1 MKKLKKLF
9 AVMLSL
15 IMVLAMGITSFA
27 ADAGTDGKFGT
38 ADDTGT
44 ITVTGVE
51 ENATVTAYKVV
62 EAKYE
67 NNGGSF
73 SGYNSLYT
81 SVIPNNRLQANLNIT
96 REELN
101 KLADAVNADT
111 TKTAISMA
119 YANGSWTA
127 TVKPGTYLVLV
138 TNAETNAETNIY
150 NPMVVSVYYTNAD
163 GTTNNLHE
171 GNLGI
176 AEGGAT
182 AKVSRQPKVDK
193 VITSGNGTN
202 KGNSANAGDTVS
214 YVGDTVSY
222 KVSVNPVPNYN
233 GTYPKL
239 NVVDTLDKGLQYTDR
254 SLEVVVKG
262 ANTDGTDKALV
273 AGTDYTFTPSTST
286 NGDKTVLTVD
296 FVVDGNYTLNAYAGK
311 EVEITYNA
319 TLTSDATLNNNANV
333 NDVTLNYTRDSKT
346 TGNDKSVNDKT
357 YTYTFDID
365 GSATGTTG
373 IINKKGDKATDTEGL
388 NGATFALYKE
398 NQLKE
403 GKLTGNPFKTAT
415 SETQD
420 TAKGQLHFTGLAAGT
435 YYLQET
441 KAPDGYSV
449 NTTIFKVVIE
459 ASYYQTGD
467 TLPQGKKVGMLK
479 SWTVKVGEG
488 INATGDALKEVA
500 NFTVNNEGT
509 MTRAENGGMDIQN
522 TSISSL
528 PSTGG
533 IGTTIFTIV
542 GCGIMIAAAGLFF
555 ASRRKENR

>member
-27 ADAGTDGKFGT
+27 ATPGNDGKYGT
-38 ADDTGT
+38 ADDRGT
-44 ITVTGVE
+44 ITVTGIE
-51 ENATVTAYKVV
+51 KSATVTEYKVI
-62 EAKYE
+62 EAKYD

-81 SVIPNNRLQANLNIT
+81 SVISNNRVQADLELT

-101 KLADAVNADT
+101 KLADAVNANT

-127 TVKPGTYLVLV
+127 TVEPGTYLVLV
-138 TNAETNAETNIY
+138 TNAETNIY
-150 NPMVVSVYYTNAD
+150 NPMVVSVYYTNTD

-171 GNLGI
+171 GNLVI

-182 AKVSRQPKVDK
+182 AKVSGQPKVDK
-193 VITSGNGTN
+193 VITSGNGTDKCN
-202 KGNSANAGDTVS
+202 YAN
-214 YVGDTVSY
+214 VGDTVSY

-233 GTYPKL
+233 GTNPKL
-239 NVVDTLDKGLQYTDR
+239 NVVDTLDKGLQYTDE
-254 SLEVVVKG
+254 SLNVVVKG

-273 AGTDYTFTPSTST
+273 AGTDYTFTPST
-286 NGDKTVLTVD
+286 NGGKTVLTVD
-296 FVVDGNYTLNAYAGK
+296 FVVGGKYTLNAYAGK
-311 EVEITYNA
+311 VVEITYNA
-319 TLTSDATLNNNANV
+319 TLTSDATLNDNANV

-346 TGNDKSVNDKT
+346 EGNDETDNDKT

-365 GSATGTTG
+365 GNATGTTG

-403 GKLTGNPFKTAT
+403 GELTGNPFKTAT
-415 SETQD
+415 SETQG

-441 KAPDGYSV
+441 AAPRGYSV
-449 NTTIFKVVIE
+449 NTTIFKVVID
-459 ASYYQTGD
+459 ATYYQTGD
-467 TLPQGKKVGMLK
+467 TLPQDKEVGMLK

-500 NFTVNNEGT
+500 NFTVDNEGK

-555 ASRRKENR
+555 ASRKKENR

>member
-27 ADAGTDGKFGT
+27 ATPGNDDKYGT
-38 ADDTGT
+38 ADDRGT
-44 ITVTGVE
+44 ITVKGVE
-51 ENATVTAYKVV
+51 STATVMAYKVI
-62 EAKYE
+62 EAQYD

-73 SGYNSLYT
+73 SGYNSLYP
-81 SVIPNNRLQANLNIT
+81 SVIANDRLQADLDIT
-96 REELN
+96 RDDLN

-111 TKTAISMA
+111 TKTAIPMA
-119 YANGSWTA
+119 YANDSWTA
-127 TVKPGTYLVLV
+127 TVAPGTYLVL
-138 TNAETNAETNIY
+138 ATNAETNIY
-150 NPMVVSVYYTNAD
+150 NPMVVSVYYTNEN
-163 GTTNNLHE
+163 GTTNNLYE
-171 GNLGI
+171 GKLRI
-176 AEGGAT
+176 EEGGAT
-182 AKVSRQPKVDK
+182 AKVSGQPKVDK
-193 VITSGNGTN
+193 VITSGNGTD
-202 KGNSANAGDTVS
+202 KGNSAN
-214 YVGDTVSY
+214 VGDTVSY

-233 GTYPKL
+233 GTNPKL

-254 SLEVVVKG
+254 SLKVVVKG

-296 FVVDGNYTLNAYAGK
+296 FVVGGKYTLNAYAGK
-311 EVEITYNA
+311 VVEITYNA
-319 TLTSDATLNNNANV
+319 TLTSDATLNDNANV

-346 TGNDKSVNDKT
+346 NGNDGSDNDKT

-365 GSATGTTG
+365 GAATGTTG

-388 NGATFALYKE
+388 NDATFALYKAE
-398 NQLKE
+398 QLKE
-403 GKLTGNPFKTAT
+403 DGSFKGDPYKTAT
-415 SETQD
+415 SETQG

-441 KAPDGYSV
+441 AAPNGYSV
-449 NTTIFKVVIE
+449 NTTIFKVVID
-459 ASYYQTGD
+459 ATYYQTGD
-467 TLPQGKKVGMLK
+467 TLPQDKEVGMLK

-500 NFTVNNEGT
+500 NFTVNNEGK

>member
-27 ADAGTDGKFGT
+27 ATPGDDGKYGT
-38 ADDTGT
+38 ADDRGT
-44 ITVTGVE
+44 ITVKGVE
-51 ENATVTAYKVV
+51 STATVMAYKVI
-62 EAKYE
+62 EAQYG

-73 SGYNSLYT
+73 SGYNSLYP
-81 SVIPNNRLQANLNIT
+81 SVIANDRLQADRGIT
-96 REELN
+96 GDDLN

-138 TNAETNAETNIY
+138 TNAETNIY
-150 NPMVVSVYYTNAD
+150 NPMVVSVDYTNED
-163 GTTNNLHE
+163 GTINDLHE
-171 GNLGI
+171 GELKI
-176 AEGGAT
+176 EEGGAT
-182 AKVSRQPKVDK
+182 AKVSGQPKVDK

-202 KGNSANAGDTVS
+202 KGNSAN
-214 YVGDTVSY
+214 VGDTVSY

-233 GTYPKL
+233 GTNPKL
-239 NVVDTLDKGLQYTDR
+239 NVVDTLDKGLQYTDE
-254 SLEVVVKG
+254 SLNVVVKG

-273 AGTDYTFTPSTST
+273 AGTDYTFTPSTK
-286 NGDKTVLTVD
+286 GGKTVLTVD
-296 FVVDGNYTLNAYAGK
+296 FVVGGKYTLNAYAGK
-311 EVEITYNA
+311 VVEITYNA
-319 TLTSDATLNNNANV
+319 TLTSDATLNDNANV

-346 TGNDKSVNDKT
+346 NGNDGSDNDKT

-365 GSATGTTG
+365 GAATGTTG

-388 NGATFALYKE
+388 NDATFALYKAE
-398 NQLKE
+398 QLKE
-403 GKLTGNPFKTAT
+403 DGPFKGDPYKTTT
-415 SETQD
+415 SETQGD
-420 TAKGQLHFTGLAAGT
+420 KKGQLHFTGLAAGT

-441 KAPDGYSV
+441 AAPNGYSV

-459 ASYYQTGD
+459 ASYYRKGE
-467 TLPQGKKVGMLK
+467 TLPKDKEVGMLK

-509 MTRAENGGMDIQN
+509 MTRAENGGMNIQN

>member
-27 ADAGTDGKFGT
+27 ATPGDDGKYGT
-38 ADDTGT
+38 ADDRGT
-44 ITVTGVE
+44 ITVKGVE
-51 ENATVTAYKVV
+51 STATVMAYKVI
-62 EAKYE
+62 EAQYG

-73 SGYNSLYT
+73 SGYNSLYP
-81 SVIPNNRLQANLNIT
+81 SVIANDRLQADLDIT
-96 REELN
+96 RDDLN

-138 TNAETNAETNIY
+138 TNAETNIY
-150 NPMVVSVYYTNAD
+150 NPMVVSVYYTNED
-163 GTTNNLHE
+163 GTTNDLHE
-171 GNLGI
+171 GELKI
-176 AEGGAT
+176 EEGGAT
-182 AKVSRQPKVDK
+182 AKVSGQPKVDK
-193 VITSGNGTN
+193 VITSGNGTD
-202 KGNSANAGDTVS
+202 KGNSAN
-214 YVGDTVSY
+214 VGDTVSY

-233 GTYPKL
+233 GTNPKL
-239 NVVDTLDKGLQYTDR
+239 NVVDTLDKGLQYTDE
-254 SLEVVVKG
+254 SLNVVVKG

-273 AGTDYTFTPSTST
+273 AGTDYTFTPSTK
-286 NGDKTVLTVD
+286 GGKTVLTVD
-296 FVVDGNYTLNAYAGK
+296 FVVGDKYTLNAYAGK
-311 EVEITYNA
+311 VVEITYNA
-319 TLTSDATLNNNANV
+319 TLTSDATLNDNANV

-346 TGNDKSVNDKT
+346 EGNDETDNDKT

-365 GSATGTTG
+365 GNATGTTG
-373 IINKKGDKATDTEGL
+373 IINKKGDKTEDKDGL
-388 NGATFALYKE
+388 NGATFALYKAE
-398 NQLKE
+398 QLKANGSFE
-403 GKLTGNPFKTAT
+403 GDPYKTTT
-415 SETQD
+415 SEKQGD
-420 TAKGQLHFTGLAAGT
+420 KKGQLHFTGLAAGT

-441 KAPDGYSV
+441 AAPNGYSV
-449 NTTIFKVVIE
+449 NTTIFKVVID
-459 ASYYQTGD
+459 ATYYQTGD
-467 TLPQGKKVGMLK
+467 TLPNGKEVGMLK

-488 INATGDALKEVA
+488 INATGNALKEVA

>member
-27 ADAGTDGKFGT
+27 ATPGDDGKYGT
-38 ADDTGT
+38 ADDRGT
-44 ITVTGVE
+44 ITVKGVE
-51 ENATVTAYKVV
+51 STATVMAYKVI
-62 EAKYE
+62 EAQYG

-73 SGYNSLYT
+73 SGYNSLYP
-81 SVIPNNRLQANLNIT
+81 SVIANDRLQADLDIT
-96 REELN
+96 RDDLN

-138 TNAETNAETNIY
+138 INAETNIY
-150 NPMVVSVYYTNAD
+150 NPMVVSVYYTNED
-163 GTTNNLHE
+163 GTTNDLHE
-171 GNLGI
+171 GELKI
-176 AEGGAT
+176 EEGGAT
-182 AKVSRQPKVDK
+182 AKVSGQPKVDK
-193 VITSGNGTN
+193 VITSGNGTD
-202 KGNSANAGDTVS
+202 KGNSAN
-214 YVGDTVSY
+214 VGDTVSY

-233 GTYPKL
+233 GTNPKL
-239 NVVDTLDKGLQYTDR
+239 NVVDTLDKGLQYTDE
-254 SLEVVVKG
+254 SLNVVVKG

-273 AGTDYTFTPSTST
+273 AGTDYTFTPSTK
-286 NGDKTVLTVD
+286 GGKTVLTVD
-296 FVVDGNYTLNAYAGK
+296 FVVGDKYTLNAYAGK
-311 EVEITYNA
+311 VVEITYNA
-319 TLTSDATLNNNANV
+319 TLTSDATLNDNANV

-346 TGNDKSVNDKT
+346 EGNGETDNDKT

-365 GSATGTTG
+365 GNATGTTG
-373 IINKKGDKATDTEGL
+373 IINKKGDKTEDKDGL
-388 NGATFALYKE
+388 NGATFALYKAE
-398 NQLKE
+398 QLNANGSFE
-403 GKLTGNPFKTAT
+403 GDPYKTTT
-415 SETQD
+415 SEKQGD
-420 TAKGQLHFTGLAAGT
+420 KKGQLHFTGLAAGT

-441 KAPDGYSV
+441 AAPNGYSV
-449 NTTIFKVVIE
+449 NTTIFKVVID
-459 ASYYQTGD
+459 ATYYQTGD
-467 TLPQGKKVGMLK
+467 TLPNGKEVGMLK

-488 INATGDALKEVA
+488 INATGNALKEVA

>member
-27 ADAGTDGKFGT
+27 ATPGDDGKYGT
-38 ADDTGT
+38 ADDRGT
-44 ITVTGVE
+44 ITVKGVE
-51 ENATVTAYKVV
+51 STATVMAYKVI
-62 EAKYE
+62 EAQYG

-73 SGYNSLYT
+73 SGYNSLYP
-81 SVIPNNRLQANLNIT
+81 SVIANHRLQADLDIK
-96 REELN
+96 RDDLN

-138 TNAETNAETNIY
+138 TNAETNIY
-150 NPMVVSVYYTNAD
+150 NPMVVSVYYTNKD
-163 GTTNNLHE
+163 GTTNDLHE
-171 GNLGI
+171 GELKI
-176 AEGGAT
+176 EEGGST
-182 AKVSRQPKVDK
+182 AKVSGQPKVDK

-202 KGNSANAGDTVS
+202 KGNSAN
-214 YVGDTVSY
+214 VGDTVSY

-233 GTYPKL
+233 GTNPKL
-239 NVVDTLDKGLQYTDR
+239 NVVDTLDKGLQYTDE
-254 SLEVVVKG
+254 SLNVVVKG

-273 AGTDYTFTPSTST
+273 AGTDYTFTPSTK
-286 NGDKTVLTVD
+286 GGKTVLTVD
-296 FVVDGNYTLNAYAGK
+296 FVVGNKYTLNAYAGK
-311 EVEITYNA
+311 VVEITYNA
-319 TLTSDATLNNNANV
+319 TLTSDATLNDNANV

-346 TGNDKSVNDKT
+346 EGNGETDNDKT

-365 GSATGTTG
+365 GNATGTTG
-373 IINKKGDKATDTEGL
+373 IINKKGDKTEDKDGL
-388 NGATFALYKE
+388 NDATFALYKAE
-398 NQLKE
+398 QLKANGSFE
-403 GKLTGNPFKTAT
+403 GDPYKTTT
-415 SETQD
+415 SKEQGD
-420 TAKGQLHFTGLAAGT
+420 KKGQLHFTGLAAGT
-435 YYLQET
+435 YYIQET
-441 KAPDGYSV
+441 AAPNGYSV
-449 NTTIFKVVIE
+449 NTTIFKVVID
-459 ASYYQTGD
+459 ATYYQTGD
-467 TLPQGKKVGMLK
+467 TLPNGKEVGMLK

-488 INATGDALKEVA
+488 INATGNALKEVA

>member
-27 ADAGTDGKFGT
+27 ATPGDDGKYGT
-38 ADDTGT
+38 ADDRGT
-44 ITVTGVE
+44 ITVKGVE
-51 ENATVTAYKVV
+51 STATVMAYKVI
-62 EAKYE
+62 EAQYG

-73 SGYNSLYT
+73 SGYNSLYP
-81 SVIPNNRLQANLNIT
+81 SVIANDRLQADLDIK
-96 REELN
+96 RDDLN

-138 TNAETNAETNIY
+138 TNAETNIY
-150 NPMVVSVYYTNAD
+150 NPMVVSVYYTNED
-163 GTTNNLHE
+163 GTTNDLHE
-171 GNLGI
+171 GELKI
-176 AEGGAT
+176 EEGGAT
-182 AKVSRQPKVDK
+182 AKVSGQPKVDK
-193 VITSGNGTN
+193 VITSGNGTD
-202 KGNSANAGDTVS
+202 KGNSAN
-214 YVGDTVSY
+214 VGDTVSY

-233 GTYPKL
+233 GTNPKL
-239 NVVDTLDKGLQYTDR
+239 NVVDTLDKGLQYTDE
-254 SLEVVVKG
+254 SLNVVVKG

-273 AGTDYTFTPSTST
+273 AGTDYTFTPSTK
-286 NGDKTVLTVD
+286 GGKTVLTVD
-296 FVVDGNYTLNAYAGK
+296 FVVGDKYTLNAYAGK
-311 EVEITYNA
+311 VVEITYNA
-319 TLTSDATLNNNANV
+319 TLTSDATLNDNANV

-346 TGNDKSVNDKT
+346 EGNDETDNDKT

-365 GSATGTTG
+365 GNATGTTG
-373 IINKKGDKATDTEGL
+373 IINKKGDKTEDKDGL
-388 NGATFALYKE
+388 NGATFALYKAE
-398 NQLKE
+398 QLKANGSFE
-403 GKLTGNPFKTAT
+403 GDPYKTTT
-415 SETQD
+415 SEKQGD
-420 TAKGQLHFTGLAAGT
+420 KKGQLHFTGLAAGT

-441 KAPDGYSV
+441 AAPNGYSV
-449 NTTIFKVVIE
+449 NTTIFKVVID
-459 ASYYQTGD
+459 ATYYQTGD
-467 TLPQGKKVGMLK
+467 TLPNGKEVGMLK

-488 INATGDALKEVA
+488 INATGNALKEVA

>member
-27 ADAGTDGKFGT
+27 ATPGDDGKYGT
-38 ADDTGT
+38 ADDRGT
-44 ITVTGVE
+44 ITVKGVE
-51 ENATVTAYKVV
+51 STATVMAYKVI
-62 EAKYE
+62 EAQYG

-73 SGYNSLYT
+73 SGYNSLYP
-81 SVIPNNRLQANLNIT
+81 SVIANDRLQADLDIT
-96 REELN
+96 RDDLN

-138 TNAETNAETNIY
+138 TNAETNIY
-150 NPMVVSVYYTNAD
+150 NPMVVSVYYTNED
-163 GTTNNLHE
+163 GTTNDLHE
-171 GNLGI
+171 GELKI
-176 AEGGAT
+176 EEGGAT
-182 AKVSRQPKVDK
+182 AKVSGQPKVDK
-193 VITSGNGTN
+193 VITSGNGTD
-202 KGNSANAGDTVS
+202 KGNSAN
-214 YVGDTVSY
+214 VGDRVSY

-233 GTYPKL
+233 GTNPKL
-239 NVVDTLDKGLQYTDR
+239 NVVDTLDKGLQYTDE
-254 SLEVVVKG
+254 SLNVVVKS

-273 AGTDYTFTPSTST
+273 AGKDYTFTPST
-286 NGDKTVLTVD
+286 NDGKTVLTVD
-296 FVVDGNYTLNAYAGK
+296 FVVGGKYTLNAYAGK
-311 EVEITYNA
+311 VVEITYNA
-319 TLTSDATLNNNANV
+319 TLTSDATLNDNANV

-346 TGNDKSVNDKT
+346 NGNDGSDNDKT

-365 GSATGTTG
+365 GAATGTTG

-388 NGATFALYKE
+388 NDATFALYKAE
-398 NQLKE
+398 QLKE
-403 GKLTGNPFKTAT
+403 DGSFKGDPYKITT
-415 SETQD
+415 SETQGD
-420 TAKGQLHFTGLAAGT
+420 KKGQLHFTGLAAGT

-441 KAPDGYSV
+441 AAPNGYSV

-459 ASYYQTGD
+459 ASYYQKGE
-467 TLPQGKKVGMLK
+467 TLPKDKEVGMLK

-509 MTRAENGGMDIQN
+509 MTRAENGGMNIQN

-555 ASRRKENR
+555 TSRRKENR

>member
-27 ADAGTDGKFGT
+27 ATPGDDGKYGT
-38 ADDTGT
+38 ADDRGT
-44 ITVTGVE
+44 ITVKGVE
-51 ENATVTAYKVV
+51 STATVMAYKVI
-62 EAKYE
+62 EAQYG

-73 SGYNSLYT
+73 SGYNSLYP
-81 SVIPNNRLQANLNIT
+81 SVIANDRLQADLDIT
-96 REELN
+96 RDDLN

-138 TNAETNAETNIY
+138 TNAETNIY
-150 NPMVVSVYYTNAD
+150 NPMVVSVYYTNED
-163 GTTNNLHE
+163 GTTNDLHE
-171 GNLGI
+171 GELKI
-176 AEGGAT
+176 EEGGAT
-182 AKVSRQPKVDK
+182 AKVSGQPKVDK
-193 VITSGNGTN
+193 VITSGNGTD
-202 KGNSANAGDTVS
+202 KGNSAN
-214 YVGDTVSY
+214 VGDTVSY

-233 GTYPKL
+233 GTNPKL
-239 NVVDTLDKGLQYTDR
+239 NVVDTLDKGLQYTDE
-254 SLEVVVKG
+254 SLNVVVKG

-273 AGTDYTFTPSTST
+273 AGTDYTFTPSTK
-286 NGDKTVLTVD
+286 GGKTVLTVD
-296 FVVDGNYTLNAYAGK
+296 FVVGDKYTLNAYAGK
-311 EVEITYNA
+311 VVEITYNA
-319 TLTSDATLNNNANV
+319 TLTSDATLNDNANV

-346 TGNDKSVNDKT
+346 EGNGETDNDKT

-365 GSATGTTG
+365 GNATGTTG
-373 IINKKGDKATDTEGL
+373 IINKKGDKTEDKDGL
-388 NGATFALYKE
+388 NGATFALYKAE
-398 NQLKE
+398 QLNANGSFE
-403 GKLTGNPFKTAT
+403 GDPYKTTT
-415 SETQD
+415 SEKQGD
-420 TAKGQLHFTGLAAGT
+420 KKGQLHFTGLAAGT

-441 KAPDGYSV
+441 EAPDGYSV

-459 ASYYQTGD
+459 AEYYSKEEAANVEGID
-467 TLPQGKKVGMLK
+467 EGMLK

-488 INATGDALKEVA
+488 INADGDALKLVA
-500 NFTVNNEGT
+500 SFNVNNEGQT
-509 MTRAENGGMDIQN
+509 KNIGGTEIKN

>member
-1 MKKLKKLF
+1 MKKLF

-27 ADAGTDGKFGT
+27 ATPGDDGKYGT
-38 ADDTGT
+38 ADDRGT
-44 ITVTGVE
+44 ITVKGVE
-51 ENATVTAYKVV
+51 STATVMAYKVI
-62 EAKYE
+62 EAQYG

-73 SGYNSLYT
+73 SGYNSLYP
-81 SVIPNNRLQANLNIT
+81 SVIANDRLQADLDIT
-96 REELN
+96 RDDLN

-138 TNAETNAETNIY
+138 TNAETNIY
-150 NPMVVSVYYTNAD
+150 NPMVVSVYYTNED
-163 GTTNNLHE
+163 GTTNDLHE
-171 GNLGI
+171 GELKI
-176 AEGGAT
+176 EEGGAT
-182 AKVSRQPKVDK
+182 AKVSGQPKVDK
-193 VITSGNGTN
+193 VITSGNGTD
-202 KGNSANAGDTVS
+202 KGNSAN
-214 YVGDTVSY
+214 VGDTVSY

-233 GTYPKL
+233 GTNPKL
-239 NVVDTLDKGLQYTDR
+239 NVVDTLDKGLQYTDE
-254 SLEVVVKG
+254 SLNVVVKG

-273 AGTDYTFTPSTST
+273 AGTDYTFTPSTK
-286 NGDKTVLTVD
+286 GGKTVLTVD
-296 FVVDGNYTLNAYAGK
+296 FVVGDKYTLNAYAGK
-311 EVEITYNA
+311 VVEITYNA
-319 TLTSDATLNNNANV
+319 TLTSDATLNDNANV

-346 TGNDKSVNDKT
+346 EGNGETDNDKT

-365 GSATGTTG
+365 GNATGTTG
-373 IINKKGDKATDTEGL
+373 IINKKGDKTEDKDGL
-388 NGATFALYKE
+388 NGATFALYKAE
-398 NQLKE
+398 QLNANGSFE
-403 GKLTGNPFKTAT
+403 GDPYKTTT
-415 SETQD
+415 SEKQGD
-420 TAKGQLHFTGLAAGT
+420 KKGQLHFTGLAAGT

-441 KAPDGYSV
+441 AAPNGYSV
-449 NTTIFKVVIE
+449 NTTIFKVVID
-459 ASYYQTGD
+459 ATYYQTGD
-467 TLPQGKKVGMLK
+467 TLPNGKEVGMLK

-488 INATGDALKEVA
+488 INATGNALKEVA

>member
-27 ADAGTDGKFGT
+27 ATPGDDGKYGT
-38 ADDTGT
+38 ADDRGT
-44 ITVTGVE
+44 ITVKGVE
-51 ENATVTAYKVV
+51 STATVMAYKVI
-62 EAKYE
+62 EAQYG

-73 SGYNSLYT
+73 SGYNSLYP
-81 SVIPNNRLQANLNIT
+81 SVIANDRLQADLDIT
-96 REELN
+96 RDDLN

-138 TNAETNAETNIY
+138 TNAETNIY
-150 NPMVVSVYYTNAD
+150 NPMVVSVYYTNED
-163 GTTNNLHE
+163 GTTNDLHE
-171 GNLGI
+171 GELKI
-176 AEGGAT
+176 EEGGAT
-182 AKVSRQPKVDK
+182 AKVSGQPKVDK
-193 VITSGNGTN
+193 VITSGNGTD
-202 KGNSANAGDTVS
+202 KGNSAN
-214 YVGDTVSY
+214 VGDTVSY

-233 GTYPKL
+233 GTNPKL
-239 NVVDTLDKGLQYTDR
+239 NVVDTLDKGLQYTDE
-254 SLEVVVKG
+254 SLNVVVKG

-273 AGTDYTFTPSTST
+273 AGTDYTFTPSTK
-286 NGDKTVLTVD
+286 GGKTVLTVD
-296 FVVDGNYTLNAYAGK
+296 FVVGDKYTLNAYAGK
-311 EVEITYNA
+311 VVEITYNA
-319 TLTSDATLNNNANV
+319 TLTSDATLNDNANV

-346 TGNDKSVNDKT
+346 EGNGETDNDKT

-365 GSATGTTG
+365 GNATGTTG
-373 IINKKGDKATDTEGL
+373 IINKKGDKTEDKDGL
-388 NGATFALYKE
+388 NGATFALYKAE
-398 NQLKE
+398 QLNANGSFE
-403 GKLTGNPFKTAT
+403 GDPYKTTT
-415 SETQD
+415 SEKQGD
-420 TAKGQLHFTGLAAGT
+420 KKGQLHFTGLAAGT

-441 KAPDGYSV
+441 AAPNGYSV
-449 NTTIFKVVIE
+449 NTTIFKVVID
-459 ASYYQTGD
+459 ATYYQTGD
-467 TLPQGKKVGMLK
+467 TLPNGKEVGMLK

-488 INATGDALKEVA
+488 INATGNALKEVA

-509 MTRAENGGMDIQN
+509 MTRAENGGMDIHN

>member
-27 ADAGTDGKFGT
+27 ATPGDDGKYGT
-38 ADDTGT
+38 ADDRGT
-44 ITVTGVE
+44 ITVTGIE
-51 ENATVTAYKVV
+51 ENATVTAYKVI
-62 EAKYE
+62 EAKYD

-81 SVIPNNRLQANLNIT
+81 SVISNDRVQADLELT

-101 KLADAVNADT
+101 KLADAVNADEN
-111 TKTAISMA
+111 KTPILMD

-127 TVKPGTYLVLV
+127 TVEPGTYLVLV

-171 GNLGI
+171 GNLVI

-182 AKVSRQPKVDK
+182 AKVSRQPEVDK
-193 VITSGNGTN
+193 VITSGNGTD
-202 KGNSANAGDTVS
+202 KGNSAN
-214 YVGDTVSY
+214 VGDTVSY

-233 GTYPKL
+233 GTNPKL
-239 NVVDTLDKGLQYTDR
+239 NVVDTLDKGLQYTDE
-254 SLEVVVKG
+254 SLNVVVKG

-273 AGTDYTFTPSTST
+273 AGTDYTFTPSTK
-286 NGDKTVLTVD
+286 GGKTVLTVD
-296 FVVDGNYTLNAYAGK
+296 FVVGGNYTLNAYAGK

-319 TLTSDATLNNNANV
+319 TLTSDATLNNIANV

-346 TGNDKSVNDKT
+346 TGNDKSRNDKT

-365 GSATGTTG
+365 GSATETTG
-373 IINKKGDKATDTEGL
+373 IINKKGDKTEDKDGL
-388 NGATFALYKE
+388 NGATFALYKAE
-398 NQLKE
+398 QLKANGSFE
-403 GKLTGNPFKTAT
+403 GNPYKTTT
-415 SETQD
+415 SEKQGD
-420 TAKGQLHFTGLAAGT
+420 KKGQLHFTGLAAGT

-441 KAPDGYSV
+441 AAPTGYSV

-488 INATGDALKEVA
+488 INATGNSLKEVA

>member
-27 ADAGTDGKFGT
+27 ATPGDDGKYGT
-38 ADDTGT
+38 ADDRGT
-44 ITVTGVE
+44 ITVKGVE
-51 ENATVTAYKVV
+51 STATVMAYKVI
-62 EAKYE
+62 EAQYG

-73 SGYNSLYT
+73 SGYNSLYP
-81 SVIPNNRLQANLNIT
+81 SVIANDRLQADLDIT
-96 REELN
+96 RDDLN

-138 TNAETNAETNIY
+138 TNAETNIY
-150 NPMVVSVYYTNAD
+150 NPMVVSVYYTNED
-163 GTTNNLHE
+163 GTTNDLHE
-171 GNLGI
+171 GELKI
-176 AEGGAT
+176 EEGGAT
-182 AKVSRQPKVDK
+182 AKVSGQPKVDK
-193 VITSGNGTN
+193 VITSGNGTD
-202 KGNSANAGDTVS
+202 KGNSAN
-214 YVGDTVSY
+214 VGDTVSY

-233 GTYPKL
+233 GTNPKL
-239 NVVDTLDKGLQYTDR
+239 NVVDTLDKGLQYTDE
-254 SLEVVVKG
+254 SLNVVVKG

-273 AGTDYTFTPSTST
+273 AGTDYTFTPSTK
-286 NGDKTVLTVD
+286 GGKTVLTVD
-296 FVVDGNYTLNAYAGK
+296 FVVGDKYTLNAYAGK
-311 EVEITYNA
+311 VVEITYNA
-319 TLTSDATLNNNANV
+319 TLTSDATLNDNANV

-346 TGNDKSVNDKT
+346 EGNGETDNDKT

-365 GSATGTTG
+365 GNATGTTG
-373 IINKKGDKATDTEGL
+373 IINKKGDKTEDKDGL
-388 NGATFALYKE
+388 NGATFALYKAE
-398 NQLKE
+398 QLNANGSFE
-403 GKLTGNPFKTAT
+403 GDPYKTTT
-415 SETQD
+415 SEKQGD
-420 TAKGQLHFTGLAAGT
+420 KKGQLHFTGLAAGT

-441 KAPDGYSV
+441 AAPNGYSV
-449 NTTIFKVVIE
+449 NTTIFKVVID
-459 ASYYQTGD
+459 ATYYQTGD
-467 TLPQGKKVGMLK
+467 TLPNGKEVGMLK

-488 INATGDALKEVA
+488 INATGNALKEVA

>member
-27 ADAGTDGKFGT
+27 ATPGNDGKYGT
-38 ADDTGT
+38 ADDRGT
-44 ITVTGVE
+44 ITVTGIE
-51 ENATVTAYKVV
+51 KSATVTAYKVI
-62 EAKYE
+62 EAKYD

-81 SVIPNNRLQANLNIT
+81 SVISNDRVQADLELT
-96 REELN
+96 RVELN
-101 KLADAVNADT
+101 KLADAVNANT

-127 TVKPGTYLVLV
+127 TVEPGTYLVLV
-138 TNAETNAETNIY
+138 TNAETNIY

-171 GNLGI
+171 GNLVI

-182 AKVSRQPKVDK
+182 AKVSGQPKVNK
-193 VITSGNGTN
+193 VITSGNGTD
-202 KGNSANAGDTVS
+202 KGNSAN
-214 YVGDTVSY
+214 VGDTVSY

-233 GTYPKL
+233 GTNPKL

-254 SLEVVVKG
+254 SLKVVVKG

-273 AGTDYTFTPSTST
+273 AGTDYTFTPSVS
-286 NGDKTVLTVD
+286 GGKTVLTVD
-296 FVVDGNYTLNAYAGK
+296 FVVGGKYTLNAYAGK
-311 EVEITYNA
+311 VVEITYNA
-319 TLTSDATLNNNANV
+319 TLTSDATLNDNANV

-346 TGNDKSVNDKT
+346 NGNDGSDNDKT

-365 GSATGTTG
+365 GAATGTTG

-388 NGATFALYKE
+388 NDATFALYKE
-398 NQLKE
+398 DQLVKGE
-403 GKLTGNPFKTAT
+403 LTGNPFKTAT
-415 SETQD
+415 SETQG

-441 KAPDGYSV
+441 AAPNGYSV
-449 NTTIFKVVIE
+449 NTTIFKVVID
-459 ASYYQTGD
+459 ATYYQTGD
-467 TLPQGKKVGMLK
+467 TLPQDKEVGMLK

-500 NFTVNNEGT
+500 NFTVNNEGK

>member
-27 ADAGTDGKFGT
+27 ATPDDDGKYST
-38 ADDTGT
+38 ADDRGT
-44 ITVTGVE
+44 ITVKGVE
-51 ENATVTAYKVV
+51 STATVMAYKVI
-62 EAKYE
+62 EAQYG

-73 SGYNSLYT
+73 SGYNSLYP
-81 SVIPNNRLQANLNIT
+81 SVIANDRLQADLDIT
-96 REELN
+96 RDDLN

-138 TNAETNAETNIY
+138 TNAETNIY
-150 NPMVVSVYYTNAD
+150 NPMVVSVYYTNED
-163 GTTNNLHE
+163 GTTNDLHE
-171 GNLGI
+171 GELKI
-176 AEGGAT
+176 EEGGAT
-182 AKVSRQPKVDK
+182 AKVSGQPKVDK
-193 VITSGNGTN
+193 VITSGNGTD
-202 KGNSANAGDTVS
+202 KGNSAN
-214 YVGDTVSY
+214 VGDTVSY

-233 GTYPKL
+233 GTNPKL
-239 NVVDTLDKGLQYTDR
+239 NVVDTLDKGLQYTDE
-254 SLEVVVKG
+254 SLNVVVKG

-273 AGTDYTFTPSTST
+273 AGTDYTFTPSTK
-286 NGDKTVLTVD
+286 GGKTVLTVD
-296 FVVDGNYTLNAYAGK
+296 FVVGDKYTLNAYAGK
-311 EVEITYNA
+311 VVEITYNA
-319 TLTSDATLNNNANV
+319 TLTSDATLNDNANV

-346 TGNDKSVNDKT
+346 EGNGETDNDKT

-365 GSATGTTG
+365 GNATGTTG
-373 IINKKGDKATDTEGL
+373 IINKKGDKTEDKDGL
-388 NGATFALYKE
+388 NGATFALYKAE
-398 NQLKE
+398 QLNANGSFE
-403 GKLTGNPFKTAT
+403 GDPYKTTT
-415 SETQD
+415 SETQGD
-420 TAKGQLHFTGLAAGT
+420 KKGQLHFTGLAAGT

-441 KAPDGYSV
+441 AAPNGYSV

-459 ASYYQTGD
+459 ASYYQKGE
-467 TLPQGKKVGMLK
+467 TLPKDKEVGMLK

-509 MTRAENGGMDIQN
+509 MTRAENDGMNIQN

>member
-27 ADAGTDGKFGT
+27 ATPGDDGKYGT
-38 ADDTGT
+38 ADDRGT
-44 ITVTGVE
+44 ITVKGVE
-51 ENATVTAYKVV
+51 STATVMAYKVI
-62 EAKYE
+62 EAQYG

-73 SGYNSLYT
+73 SGYNSLYP
-81 SVIPNNRLQANLNIT
+81 SVIANDRLQADLDIT
-96 REELN
+96 RDDLN

-138 TNAETNAETNIY
+138 TNAETNIY
-150 NPMVVSVYYTNAD
+150 NPMVVSVYYTNED
-163 GTTNNLHE
+163 GTTNDLHE
-171 GNLGI
+171 GELKI
-176 AEGGAT
+176 EEGGAT
-182 AKVSRQPKVDK
+182 AKVSGQPKVDK
-193 VITSGNGTN
+193 VITSGNGTD
-202 KGNSANAGDTVS
+202 KGNSAN
-214 YVGDTVSY
+214 VGDTVSY

-233 GTYPKL
+233 GTNPKL
-239 NVVDTLDKGLQYTDR
+239 NVVDTLDKGLQYTDE
-254 SLEVVVKG
+254 SLNVVVKG

-273 AGTDYTFTPSTST
+273 AGTDYTFTPSTK
-286 NGDKTVLTVD
+286 GGKTVLTVD
-296 FVVDGNYTLNAYAGK
+296 FVVGDKYTLNAYAGK
-311 EVEITYNA
+311 VVEITYNA
-319 TLTSDATLNNNANV
+319 TLTSDATLNDNANV

-346 TGNDKSVNDKT
+346 EGNDETDNDKT

-365 GSATGTTG
+365 GNATGTTG
-373 IINKKGDKATDTEGL
+373 IINKKGDKTEDKDGL
-388 NGATFALYKE
+388 NGATFALYKAE
-398 NQLKE
+398 QLNANGSFE
-403 GKLTGNPFKTAT
+403 GDPYKTTT
-415 SETQD
+415 SEKQGD
-420 TAKGQLHFTGLAAGT
+420 KKGQLHFTGLAAGT

-441 KAPDGYSV
+441 AAPNGYSV
-449 NTTIFKVVIE
+449 NTTIFKVVID
-459 ASYYQTGD
+459 ATYYQTGD
-467 TLPQGKKVGMLK
+467 TLPNGKEVGMLK

-488 INATGDALKEVA
+488 INATGNALKEVA

>member
-27 ADAGTDGKFGT
+27 ATPGNDGKYGT
-38 ADDTGT
+38 ADDRGT
-44 ITVTGVE
+44 ITVTGIE
-51 ENATVTAYKVV
+51 KSATVTAYKVI
-62 EAKYE
+62 EAKYD

-81 SVIPNNRLQANLNIT
+81 SVISNDRVQADLELT
-96 REELN
+96 RVELN
-101 KLADAVNADT
+101 KLADAVNANT

-127 TVKPGTYLVLV
+127 TVEPGTYLVLV
-138 TNAETNAETNIY
+138 TNAETNIY
-150 NPMVVSVYYTNAD
+150 NPMVVSVYFTNAD

-171 GNLGI
+171 GNLVI

-182 AKVSRQPKVDK
+182 AKVSGQPKVNK
-193 VITSGNGTN
+193 VITSGNGTD
-202 KGNSANAGDTVS
+202 KGNSAN
-214 YVGDTVSY
+214 VGDTVSY

-233 GTYPKL
+233 GTNPKL

-254 SLEVVVKG
+254 SLKVVVKG

-273 AGTDYTFTPSTST
+273 AGTDYTFTPSVS
-286 NGDKTVLTVD
+286 GGKTVLTVD
-296 FVVDGNYTLNAYAGK
+296 FVVGGNYTLNAYAGK

-319 TLTSDATLNNNANV
+319 TLTSDATLNNIANV

-346 TGNDKSVNDKT
+346 TGNDESSNDKT

-373 IINKKGDKATDTEGL
+373 IINKKGDKTADKDGL

-398 NQLKE
+398 DQLVKGE
-403 GKLTGNPFKTAT
+403 LTGNPFKTAT
-415 SETQD
+415 SETQG

-441 KAPDGYSV
+441 AAPNGYSV
-449 NTTIFKVVIE
+449 NTTIFKVVID
-459 ASYYQTGD
+459 ATYYQTGD
-467 TLPQGKKVGMLK
+467 TLPQDKEVGMLK

-500 NFTVNNEGT
+500 NFTVNNEGK

>member
-27 ADAGTDGKFGT
+27 ATPGDDGKYGT
-38 ADDTGT
+38 ADDRGT
-44 ITVTGVE
+44 ITVKGVE
-51 ENATVTAYKVV
+51 STATVMAYKVI
-62 EAKYE
+62 EAQYG

-73 SGYNSLYT
+73 SGYNSLYP
-81 SVIPNNRLQANLNIT
+81 SVIANDRLQADLDIT
-96 REELN
+96 RDDLN

-138 TNAETNAETNIY
+138 TNAETNIY
-150 NPMVVSVYYTNAD
+150 NPMVVSVYYTNED
-163 GTTNNLHE
+163 GTTNDLHE
-171 GNLGI
+171 GELKI
-176 AEGGAT
+176 EEGGST
-182 AKVSRQPKVDK
+182 AKVSGQPKVDK
-193 VITSGNGTN
+193 VITSGNGTD
-202 KGNSANAGDTVS
+202 KGNSAN
-214 YVGDTVSY
+214 VGDTVSY

-233 GTYPKL
+233 GTNPKL
-239 NVVDTLDKGLQYTDR
+239 NVVDTLDKGLQYTDE
-254 SLEVVVKG
+254 SLNVVVKG

-273 AGTDYTFTPSTST
+273 AGTDYTFTPSTK
-286 NGDKTVLTVD
+286 GGKTVLTVD
-296 FVVDGNYTLNAYAGK
+296 FVVGDKYTLNAYAGK
-311 EVEITYNA
+311 VVEITYNA
-319 TLTSDATLNNNANV
+319 TLTSDATLNDNANV

-346 TGNDKSVNDKT
+346 EGNGETDNDKT

-365 GSATGTTG
+365 GNATGTTG
-373 IINKKGDKATDTEGL
+373 IINKKGDKTEDKDGL
-388 NGATFALYKE
+388 NGATFALYKAE
-398 NQLKE
+398 QLNANGSFE
-403 GKLTGNPFKTAT
+403 GDPYKTTT
-415 SETQD
+415 SEKQGD
-420 TAKGQLHFTGLAAGT
+420 KKGQLHFTGLAAGT
-435 YYLQET
+435 YYIQET
-441 KAPDGYSV
+441 AAPNGYSV
-449 NTTIFKVVIE
+449 NTTIFKVVID
-459 ASYYQTGD
+459 ATYYQTGD
-467 TLPQGKKVGMLK
+467 TLPNGKKVGMLK

-488 INATGDALKEVA
+488 INATGNALKEVA

>member
-15 IMVLAMGITSFA
+15 VMVLAMGITSFA
-27 ADAGTDGKFGT
+27 ATPGNDGKYGT
-38 ADDTGT
+38 ADDRGT
-44 ITVTGVE
+44 ITVTGIE
-51 ENATVTAYKVV
+51 ANATVIAYKVI
-62 EAKYE
+62 EAKYD

-81 SVIPNNRLQANLNIT
+81 SVISNDRVQADLELT
-96 REELN
+96 RDELN
-101 KLADAVNADT
+101 ELADAVNENT
-111 TKTAISMA
+111 NKTAIPMA

-127 TVKPGTYLVLV
+127 TVEPGTYLVLV
-138 TNAETNAETNIY
+138 TNAETNIY

-171 GNLGI
+171 GNLVI

-182 AKVSRQPKVDK
+182 AKVSGQPKVDK
-193 VITSGNGTN
+193 VITSGNGTD
-202 KGNSANAGDTVS
+202 KGNSAN
-214 YVGDTVSY
+214 VGDTVSY

-233 GTYPKL
+233 GTNPKL

-254 SLEVVVKG
+254 SLKVVVKR

-273 AGTDYTFTPSTST
+273 AGTDYIFTPST

-296 FVVDGNYTLNAYAGK
+296 FVVGGNYTLNAYAGK

-319 TLTSDATLNNNANV
+319 TLTSDATLNNIANV

-346 TGNDKSVNDKT
+346 TGNDESGNDKT

-441 KAPDGYSV
+441 AAPKGYSV

-467 TLPQGKKVGMLK
+467 TLPQGKEVGMLK

>member
-27 ADAGTDGKFGT
+27 ATPGDDGKYGT
-38 ADDTGT
+38 ADDRGT
-44 ITVTGVE
+44 ITVKGVE
-51 ENATVTAYKVV
+51 STATVMAYKVI
-62 EAKYE
+62 EAQYG

-73 SGYNSLYT
+73 SGYNSLYP
-81 SVIPNNRLQANLNIT
+81 SVIANDRLQADLDIT
-96 REELN
+96 RDDLN

-138 TNAETNAETNIY
+138 TNAETNIY
-150 NPMVVSVYYTNAD
+150 NPMVVSVYYTNED
-163 GTTNNLHE
+163 GTTNDLHE
-171 GNLGI
+171 GELKI
-176 AEGGAT
+176 EEGGAT
-182 AKVSRQPKVDK
+182 AKVSGQPKVDK
-193 VITSGNGTN
+193 VITSGNGTD
-202 KGNSANAGDTVS
+202 KGNSAN
-214 YVGDTVSY
+214 VGDTVSY

-233 GTYPKL
+233 GTNPKL
-239 NVVDTLDKGLQYTDR
+239 NVVDTLDKGLQYTDE
-254 SLEVVVKG
+254 SLNVVVKG

-273 AGTDYTFTPSTST
+273 AGTDYTFTPSTK
-286 NGDKTVLTVD
+286 GGKTVLTVD
-296 FVVDGNYTLNAYAGK
+296 FVVGDKYTLNAYAGK
-311 EVEITYNA
+311 VVEITYNA
-319 TLTSDATLNNNANV
+319 TLTSDATLNDNANV

-346 TGNDKSVNDKT
+346 EGNGETDNDKT

-365 GSATGTTG
+365 GNATGTTG
-373 IINKKGDKATDTEGL
+373 IINKKGDKTEDKDGL
-388 NGATFALYKE
+388 NGATFALYKAE
-398 NQLKE
+398 QLNANGSFE
-403 GKLTGNPFKTAT
+403 GDPYKTTT
-415 SETQD
+415 SETQGD
-420 TAKGQLHFTGLAAGT
+420 KKGQLHFTGLAAGT

-441 KAPDGYSV
+441 AAPNGYSV

-459 ASYYQTGD
+459 ASYYQKGE
-467 TLPQGKKVGMLK
+467 TLPKDKEVGMLK

-509 MTRAENGGMDIQN
+509 MTRAENGGMNIQN

>member
-27 ADAGTDGKFGT
+27 ATPGDDGKYGT
-38 ADDTGT
+38 ADDRGT
-44 ITVTGVE
+44 ITVKGVE
-51 ENATVTAYKVV
+51 STATVMAYKVI
-62 EAKYE
+62 EAQYG

-73 SGYNSLYT
+73 SGYNSLYP
-81 SVIPNNRLQANLNIT
+81 SVIANDRLQADLDIT
-96 REELN
+96 RDDLN

-119 YANGSWTA
+119 YVNGSWTA

-138 TNAETNAETNIY
+138 TNAETNIY
-150 NPMVVSVYYTNAD
+150 NPMVVSVYYTNED
-163 GTTNNLHE
+163 GTTNDLHE
-171 GNLGI
+171 GELKI
-176 AEGGAT
+176 EEGGST
-182 AKVSRQPKVDK
+182 AKVSGQPKVDK
-193 VITSGNGTN
+193 VITSGNGTD
-202 KGNSANAGDTVS
+202 KGNSAN
-214 YVGDTVSY
+214 VGDTVSY

-233 GTYPKL
+233 GTNPKL
-239 NVVDTLDKGLQYTDR
+239 NVVDTLDKGLQYTDE
-254 SLEVVVKG
+254 SLNVVVKG

-273 AGTDYTFTPSTST
+273 AGTDYTFTPSTK
-286 NGDKTVLTVD
+286 GGKTVLTVD
-296 FVVDGNYTLNAYAGK
+296 FVVGDKYTLNAYAGK
-311 EVEITYNA
+311 VVEITYNA
-319 TLTSDATLNNNANV
+319 TLTSDATLNDNANV

-346 TGNDKSVNDKT
+346 EGNGETDNDKT

-365 GSATGTTG
+365 GNATGTTG
-373 IINKKGDKATDTEGL
+373 IINKKGDKTEDKDGL
-388 NGATFALYKE
+388 NGATFALYKAE
-398 NQLKE
+398 QLNANGSFE
-403 GKLTGNPFKTAT
+403 GDPYKTTT
-415 SETQD
+415 SEKQGD
-420 TAKGQLHFTGLAAGT
+420 KKGQLHFTGLAAGT
-435 YYLQET
+435 YYIQET
-441 KAPDGYSV
+441 AAPNGYSV
-449 NTTIFKVVIE
+449 NTTIFKVVID
-459 ASYYQTGD
+459 ATYYQTGD
-467 TLPQGKKVGMLK
+467 TLPNGKEVGMLK

-488 INATGDALKEVA
+488 INATGNALKEVA

>member
-27 ADAGTDGKFGT
+27 ADAGTDEKFGT

-44 ITVTGVE
+44 ITVKGVE
-51 ENATVTAYKVV
+51 STATVMAYKVI
-62 EAKYE
+62 EAQYG

-73 SGYNSLYT
+73 SGYNSLYP
-81 SVIPNNRLQANLNIT
+81 SVIANDRLQADLDIT
-96 REELN
+96 RDDLN

-138 TNAETNAETNIY
+138 TNAETNIY
-150 NPMVVSVYYTNAD
+150 NPMVVSVYYTNED
-163 GTTNNLHE
+163 GTTNDLHE
-171 GNLGI
+171 GELKI
-176 AEGGAT
+176 EEGGAT
-182 AKVSRQPKVDK
+182 AKVSGQPKVDK
-193 VITSGNGTN
+193 VITSGNGTD
-202 KGNSANAGDTVS
+202 KGNSAN
-214 YVGDTVSY
+214 VGDTVSY

-233 GTYPKL
+233 GTNPKL
-239 NVVDTLDKGLQYTDR
+239 NVVDTLDKGLQYTDE
-254 SLEVVVKG
+254 SLNVVVKG

-273 AGTDYTFTPSTST
+273 AGTDYTFTPSTK
-286 NGDKTVLTVD
+286 GGKTVLTVD
-296 FVVDGNYTLNAYAGK
+296 FVVGDKYTLNAYAGK
-311 EVEITYNA
+311 VVEITYNA
-319 TLTSDATLNNNANV
+319 TLTSDATLNNANV

-346 TGNDKSVNDKT
+346 EGNGETDNDKT

-365 GSATGTTG
+365 GNATGTTG
-373 IINKKGDKATDTEGL
+373 IINKKGDKTEDKDGL
-388 NGATFALYKE
+388 NGATFALYKAE
-398 NQLKE
+398 QLNANGSFE
-403 GKLTGNPFKTAT
+403 GDPYKTTT
-415 SETQD
+415 SEKQGD
-420 TAKGQLHFTGLAAGT
+420 KKGQLHFTGLAAGT

>member
-27 ADAGTDGKFGT
+27 ATPGDDGKYGT
-38 ADDTGT
+38 ADDRGT
-44 ITVTGVE
+44 ITVKGVE
-51 ENATVTAYKVV
+51 STATVMAYKVI
-62 EAKYE
+62 EAQYG

-73 SGYNSLYT
+73 SGYNSLYP
-81 SVIPNNRLQANLNIT
+81 SVIANDRLQADLDIT
-96 REELN
+96 RDDLN

-138 TNAETNAETNIY
+138 TNAETNIY
-150 NPMVVSVYYTNAD
+150 NPMVVSVYYTNED
-163 GTTNNLHE
+163 GTTNDLHE
-171 GNLGI
+171 GELKI
-176 AEGGAT
+176 EEGGAT
-182 AKVSRQPKVDK
+182 AKVSGQPKVDK
-193 VITSGNGTN
+193 VITSGNGTD
-202 KGNSANAGDTVS
+202 KGNSAN
-214 YVGDTVSY
+214 VGDTVSY

-233 GTYPKL
+233 GTNPKL
-239 NVVDTLDKGLQYTDR
+239 NVVDTLDKGLQYTDE
-254 SLEVVVKG
+254 SLNVVVKG

-273 AGTDYTFTPSTST
+273 AGTDYTFTPSTK
-286 NGDKTVLTVD
+286 GGKTVLTVD
-296 FVVDGNYTLNAYAGK
+296 FVVGDKYTLNAYAGK
-311 EVEITYNA
+311 VVEITYNA
-319 TLTSDATLNNNANV
+319 TLTSDATLNDNANV

-346 TGNDKSVNDKT
+346 EGNGETDNDKT

-365 GSATGTTG
+365 GNATGTTG
-373 IINKKGDKATDTEGL
+373 IINKKGDKTEDKDGL
-388 NGATFALYKE
+388 NGATFALYKAE
-398 NQLKE
+398 QLNANGSFE
-403 GKLTGNPFKTAT
+403 GDPYKTTT
-415 SETQD
+415 SEKQGD
-420 TAKGQLHFTGLAAGT
+420 KKGQLHFTGLAAGT
-435 YYLQET
+435 YYIQET
-441 KAPDGYSV
+441 AAPNGYSV
-449 NTTIFKVVIE
+449 NTTIFKVVID
-459 ASYYQTGD
+459 ATYYQTGD
-467 TLPQGKKVGMLK
+467 TLPNGKEVGMLK

-488 INATGDALKEVA
+488 INATGNALKEVA

>member
-27 ADAGTDGKFGT
+27 ATPGDDGKYGT
-38 ADDTGT
+38 ADDRGT
-44 ITVTGVE
+44 ITVKGVE
-51 ENATVTAYKVV
+51 STATVMAYKVI
-62 EAKYE
+62 EAQYG

-73 SGYNSLYT
+73 SGYNSLYP
-81 SVIPNNRLQANLNIT
+81 SVIANDRLQADLDIT
-96 REELN
+96 RDDLN

-138 TNAETNAETNIY
+138 TNAETNIY
-150 NPMVVSVYYTNAD
+150 NPMVVSVYYTNED
-163 GTTNNLHE
+163 GTTNDLHE
-171 GNLGI
+171 GELKI
-176 AEGGAT
+176 EEGGST
-182 AKVSRQPKVDK
+182 AKVSGQPKVDK
-193 VITSGNGTN
+193 VITSGNGTD
-202 KGNSANAGDTVS
+202 KGNSAN
-214 YVGDTVSY
+214 VGDTVSY

-233 GTYPKL
+233 GTNPKL
-239 NVVDTLDKGLQYTDR
+239 NVVDTLDKGLQYTDE
-254 SLEVVVKG
+254 SLNVVVKG

-273 AGTDYTFTPSTST
+273 AGTDYTFTPSTK
-286 NGDKTVLTVD
+286 GGKTVLTVD
-296 FVVDGNYTLNAYAGK
+296 FVVGDKYTLNAYAGK
-311 EVEITYNA
+311 VVEITYNA
-319 TLTSDATLNNNANV
+319 TLTSDATLNDNANV

-346 TGNDKSVNDKT
+346 EGNGETDNDKT

-365 GSATGTTG
+365 GNATGTTG
-373 IINKKGDKATDTEGL
+373 IINKKGDKTEDKDGL
-388 NGATFALYKE
+388 NGATFALYKAE
-398 NQLKE
+398 QLNANGSFE
-403 GKLTGNPFKTAT
+403 GDPYKTTT
-415 SETQD
+415 SEKQGD
-420 TAKGQLHFTGLAAGT
+420 KKGQLHFTGLAAGT
-435 YYLQET
+435 YYIQET
-441 KAPDGYSV
+441 AAPNGYSV
-449 NTTIFKVVIE
+449 NTTIFKVVID
-459 ASYYQTGD
+459 ATYYQTGD
-467 TLPQGKKVGMLK
+467 TLPNGKEVGMLK

-488 INATGDALKEVA
+488 INATGNALKEVA

>member
-27 ADAGTDGKFGT
+27 ATPGDDGKYGT
-38 ADDTGT
+38 ADDRGT
-44 ITVTGVE
+44 ITVKGVE
-51 ENATVTAYKVV
+51 STATVMAYKVI
-62 EAKYE
+62 EAQYG

-73 SGYNSLYT
+73 SGYNSLYP
-81 SVIPNNRLQANLNIT
+81 SVIANDRLQADLDIT
-96 REELN
+96 RDDLN

-138 TNAETNAETNIY
+138 TNAETNIY
-150 NPMVVSVYYTNAD
+150 NPMVVSVYYTNED
-163 GTTNNLHE
+163 GTTNDLHE
-171 GNLGI
+171 GELKI
-176 AEGGAT
+176 EEGGAT
-182 AKVSRQPKVDK
+182 AKVSGQPKVDK
-193 VITSGNGTN
+193 VITSGNGTD
-202 KGNSANAGDTVS
+202 KGNSAN
-214 YVGDTVSY
+214 VGDTVSY

-233 GTYPKL
+233 GTNPKL
-239 NVVDTLDKGLQYTDR
+239 NVVDTLDKGLKYTDE
-254 SLEVVVKG
+254 SLNVVVKG

-273 AGTDYTFTPSTST
+273 AGTDYTFTPSTK
-286 NGDKTVLTVD
+286 GGKTVLTVD
-296 FVVDGNYTLNAYAGK
+296 FVVGDKYTLNAYAGK
-311 EVEITYNA
+311 VVEITYNA
-319 TLTSDATLNNNANV
+319 TLTSDATLNDNANV

-346 TGNDKSVNDKT
+346 EGNGETDNDKT

-365 GSATGTTG
+365 GNATGTTG
-373 IINKKGDKATDTEGL
+373 IINKKGDKTEDKDGL
-388 NGATFALYKE
+388 NGATFALYKAE
-398 NQLKE
+398 QLNANGSFE
-403 GKLTGNPFKTAT
+403 GDPYKTTT
-415 SETQD
+415 SETQGD
-420 TAKGQLHFTGLAAGT
+420 KKGQLHFTGLAAGT

-441 KAPDGYSV
+441 AAPNGYSV

-459 ASYYQTGD
+459 ASYYQKGE
-467 TLPQGKKVGMLK
+467 TLPKDKEVGMLK

-509 MTRAENGGMDIQN
+509 MTRAENGGMNIQN